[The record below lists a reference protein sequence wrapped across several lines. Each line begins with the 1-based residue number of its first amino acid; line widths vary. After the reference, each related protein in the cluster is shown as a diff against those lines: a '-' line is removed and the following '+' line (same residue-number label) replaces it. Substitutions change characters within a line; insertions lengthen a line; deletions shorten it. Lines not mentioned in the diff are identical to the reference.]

1 MLEVSTKVGD
11 GVECVRKR
19 VSYGLGLILLGVA
32 ALLVACGQMPI
43 ITPEAASVDGPVN
56 GTSLP
61 TSTPVP
67 GVTATPPPLPPA
79 DTATPTVTPTPVI
92 HVVVE
97 GDTLYSI
104 AFDYGVSP
112 DTLQSINGIENPQL
126 LSIGQELIIPT
137 EEETA
142 DTTSNLLLPTPT
154 PLPFGVR
161 GIAFYE
167 TPVGSLWC
175 LGEVVNTTA
184 VTLTNVQL
192 QVTLYGEDGE
202 PAAGSDAFAA
212 ADLIPPGARSPF
224 GVLFTAPPQT
234 WANPQVTVIRGEVA
248 GGLAASYVPISV
260 ADVTGQPAES
270 QFLVSG
276 TVQNASGTLA
286 AGYVY
291 VIATAYNADGLVTGF
306 RQERVPLD
314 GPLAPGVP
322 VPFNLLFSF
331 HGGSPADF
339 DVIAL
344 GRVPAE

>member
-1 MLEVSTKVGD
+1 
-11 GVECVRKR
+11 
-19 VSYGLGLILLGVA
+19 
-32 ALLVACGQMPI
+32 
-43 ITPEAASVDGPVN
+43 
-56 GTSLP
+56 
-61 TSTPVP
+61 
-67 GVTATPPPLPPA
+67 
-79 DTATPTVTPTPVI
+79 
-92 HVVVE
+92 VE
-97 GDTLYSI
+97 GDTLFSI
-104 AFDYGVSP
+104 AFDYGVNP
-112 DTLQSINGIENPQL
+112 DTLQAVNGIENPQL

-142 DTTSNLLLPTPT
+142 DTTSNLLLPTAT

-192 QVTLYGEDGE
+192 QVTLYGDNGE
-202 PAAGSDAFAA
+202 LAAGSDAFAA

-224 GVLFTAPPQT
+224 GVLFTEPPQT

-248 GGLAASYVPISV
+248 GGLSASYVPIAV

-276 TVQNASGTLA
+276 TVQNTSDAQA

-306 RQERVPLD
+306 RQERVDLE
-314 GPLAPGVP
+314 GSLAPGAAA
-322 VPFNLLFSF
+322 PFSLLFSF
-331 HGGSPADF
+331 HGEAPADF
-339 DVIAL
+339 DIIAL
-344 GRVPAE
+344 GRAPTE